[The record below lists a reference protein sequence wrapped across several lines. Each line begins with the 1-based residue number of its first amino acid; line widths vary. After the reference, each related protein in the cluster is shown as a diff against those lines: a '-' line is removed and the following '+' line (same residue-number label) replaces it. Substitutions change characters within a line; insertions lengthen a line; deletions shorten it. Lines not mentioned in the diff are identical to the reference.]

1 MLRGAPEG
9 VRKVI
14 VLLTDGED
22 NKWGPGFYD
31 TCAQSEPRCLEP
43 RRTECTN
50 AKNAGIEIFT
60 VTAMV
65 PSQLS
70 DLLGTELT
78 NCASS
83 PEHAFLNNTN
93 ADDLREAFKE
103 IGGRVQALRRAY

>member
-1 MLRGAPEG
+1 
-9 VRKVI
+9 
-14 VLLTDGED
+14 
-22 NKWGPGFYD
+22 
-31 TCAQSEPRCLEP
+31 
-43 RRTECTN
+43 
-50 AKNAGIEIFT
+50 
-60 VTAMV
+60 MV

-83 PEHAFLNNTN
+83 PEHAFLNNTS